1 MNKIILSDRMYVD
14 KKLIPLKAI
23 EKRYKV
29 ELYSE
34 KDCVKCENLE
44 FRSPTNELCKTC
56 PAFLAAYR
64 LYKEKDNYWSLPQ
77 GDFLALKKVLEKK
90 NIDFKVVEK
99 RKSVPFKFP
108 IKFTGKLFGEGHIDE
123 NGIPRINQKI
133 LIKQYLKKKNGIL
146 VARPR
151 AGKCVSGNSI
161 ISTSE
166 GMLSIKELFNHY
178 GYSDLNGSADV
189 QDKNIYIKT
198 RIGHEK
204 ITHFFSKWSKEN
216 YALKTKR
223 GYSLTGT
230 PEHPVLVI
238 GKEGIHIWKRMDE
251 LCEGDYLCIQ
261 KNVPIWPKNNY
272 KNITVNESK
281 LLGYLT
287 ANGNNNYILNKN
299 AAFIRFT
306 SKNKKIIKDF
316 ISCLPTNVKIKRKV
330 KSDETINIIIYD
342 KAFRLRMVDLGLKP
356 VLSAEKTIPLSVR
369 KSSKNVVDAFLSGY
383 LSCDSYI
390 TKSGI
395 GLSSASKIL
404 IRQLQNLLLNYGVYV
419 RRTTSKI
426 SWARNSKNPSKKRYF
441 GLSIGRECSRKLL
454 QNLNLLKA
462 YGHLISNEGRTGS
475 GGGVELNYIPYT
487 KNSIS
492 RRISRASLG
501 GGMYNVN
508 GNQPKRIGEM
518 GRCKNSDFT
527 REMFSRFDGNKIHDI
542 SIKAYMAWK
551 RISSETDFVY
561 DKIVSIKKIG
571 KKKVYDLTVPGS
583 HSFIANGIV
592 VHNTVLSTYVSIK
605 LGERTCI
612 LANRKELIKQFYNT
626 FMGDKSKNRK
636 PMSNIPELQKKT
648 GKEIIRIV
656 SSPKDFKNLENVDI
670 LLCFPANTDV
680 LIDYDKSMTM
690 YDIYRNPSITEV
702 LAYDLKSKKIIK
714 RKILNKIKSTYKG
727 KLYKVFVKTKY
738 GEQPITCTP
747 EHPFYVRGEGWVAAK
762 DLQPGD
768 KVISYDGKFERN
780 VICKDCGKLFTNKHE
795 LAGHR
800 SRQCNTA
807 SQRKFKP
814 KECEKCGKFFKT
826 RNSFTSHI
834 WHCRDNPDYSS
845 QIAGLKAKM
854 KELRTP
860 KNGETVTKWEK
871 TRRKNCAKGVPRN
884 KASKPELEVIRWQIN
899 NLKYTG
905 LNKAYRIPITINGK
919 IKNKIPDFV
928 YPNKENP
935 TKVVEVMDLKYW
947 HSKSEIKPLK
957 KAYAEIGIDC
967 IVLNA
972 SKVRKNPKQQRAKVE
987 AFLNNHDVVVTKVYE
1002 NRSSV
1007 TRDVYNIEVE
1017 KDNNYFVIA
1026 TKGNLNNYG
1035 TPDSLNKLSKDA
1047 LPILV
1052 HNCNYQKLVRKP
1064 KFMAKVINGNY
1075 NHLIVDEV
1083 HGSAAEGYLR
1093 VISNCSVMYR
1103 MGLSA
1108 TPRRKDNRHKLV
1120 YRIMGNI
1127 AAKSESASL
1136 IPKIEL
1142 FFSKVESQ
1150 RSYKMWPHAF
1160 NWICSNLHLQKEIL
1174 QQAFKDLRSGH
1185 EVIIIPL
1192 DRRRQI
1198 DTLVSMINKQAKTNN
1213 RKRNENWPKNLAI
1226 PYYDGVDRDK
1236 TLAKVDK
1243 PGPTILVA
1251 MRSMI
1256 KEGIDFARPSILYSY
1271 LPVSASTDKS
1281 TGAPLFEQ
1289 LSNRVCTPFKK
1300 PQPVVRVWVFNNIQ
1314 MFRGC
1319 ISGLGWRELAPNKY
1333 NEKTRE
1339 GKYKLDKDFFTQL
1352 KTLNIKP
1359 QSSGAKNFDWV

>member
-592 VHNTVLSTYVSIK
+592 VHNTVLSMYVSIK

-670 LLCFPANTDV
+670 LLV
-680 LIDYDKSMTM
+680 
-690 YDIYRNPSITEV
+690 
-702 LAYDLKSKKIIK
+702 
-714 RKILNKIKSTYKG
+714 
-727 KLYKVFVKTKY
+727 
-738 GEQPITCTP
+738 
-747 EHPFYVRGEGWVAAK
+747 
-762 DLQPGD
+762 
-768 KVISYDGKFERN
+768 
-780 VICKDCGKLFTNKHE
+780 
-795 LAGHR
+795 
-800 SRQCNTA
+800 
-807 SQRKFKP
+807 
-814 KECEKCGKFFKT
+814 
-826 RNSFTSHI
+826 
-834 WHCRDNPDYSS
+834 
-845 QIAGLKAKM
+845 
-854 KELRTP
+854 
-860 KNGETVTKWEK
+860 
-871 TRRKNCAKGVPRN
+871 
-884 KASKPELEVIRWQIN
+884 
-899 NLKYTG
+899 
-905 LNKAYRIPITINGK
+905 
-919 IKNKIPDFV
+919 
-928 YPNKENP
+928 
-935 TKVVEVMDLKYW
+935 
-947 HSKSEIKPLK
+947 
-957 KAYAEIGIDC
+957 
-967 IVLNA
+967 
-972 SKVRKNPKQQRAKVE
+972 
-987 AFLNNHDVVVTKVYE
+987 
-1002 NRSSV
+1002 
-1007 TRDVYNIEVE
+1007 
-1017 KDNNYFVIA
+1017 
-1026 TKGNLNNYG
+1026 
-1035 TPDSLNKLSKDA
+1035 
-1047 LPILV
+1047 
-1052 HNCNYQKLVRKP
+1052 NYQKLVRKP

-1236 TLAKVDK
+1236 TLSKVDK
-1243 PGPTILVA
+1243 RGPTILVA